1 MILVGLTGNIGSGK
15 TTVSRLFS
23 MLGVPVYYADKKGR
37 QFLGFP
43 EVQEKVISL
52 FGEEV
57 LDKNGKIDR
66 KKLASVVFADKG
78 KLRQLN
84 GVIHPII
91 RKDFRQWAKKRAGFP
106 YVMEEAAILF
116 EGGFAGDF
124 DKIVLVTAPEHLRIS
139 RVCKRDGVGADS
151 VRQRARH
158 QWREEDKE
166 SLSDFVIKNDDTS
179 LVIDQVRETHGEL
192 LKAAEISGQNFPGG
206 Q

>member
-23 MLGVPVYYADKKGR
+23 MLGVPVYHADEKGR

-57 LDKNGKIDR
+57 LDEYGKIDR
-66 KKLASVVFADKG
+66 KKLASVVFADKE

-84 GVIHPII
+84 EVIHPMV
-91 RKDFRQWAKKRAGFP
+91 RKDFRQWANKQAGYP

-116 EGGFAGDF
+116 ESGLAGDF

-166 SLSDFVIKNDDTS
+166 SLSDFIIKNNETS
-179 LVIDQVRETHGEL
+179 LVIDQVGEIHQEL
-192 LKAAEISGQNFPGG
+192 LKAAEESGQDTPVGN
-206 Q
+206 